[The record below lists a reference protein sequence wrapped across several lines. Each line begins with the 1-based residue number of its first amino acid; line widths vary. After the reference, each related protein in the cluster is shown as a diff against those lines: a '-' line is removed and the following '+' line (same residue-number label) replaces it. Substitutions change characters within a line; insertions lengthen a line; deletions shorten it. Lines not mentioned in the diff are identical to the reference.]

1 MMSNDDDFQ
10 PIALPDLGDDLP
22 LTDGILDEDP
32 FVVPTPVHEHLII
45 DHPDGEHVMA
55 PILAPDPLMAI
66 PLEDIPFDDLVDI
79 DVELFVDGPCDDAHG
94 DEELDEDVV
103 AIPLFEVPVVEIS
116 PDTSLHFVPDS
127 FEFVTS
133 STLQAIGLRR
143 YATDSDDN
151 TAISVALSLPHDL
164 EPRLEPD
171 FVPDDQPIDAPAD
184 PEPRPAPEPLPDH
197 DPIPFGL
204 PDIAPLIPDPV
215 PAPADPPVTEPDTPP
230 LAHAPAEVAPCHS
243 MESDDHRV
251 ELPIAFLQGIPTPC
265 PGEGTSD
272 QQPSHDPHVS
282 AASPHIPQSAPFAH
296 FTSSPTDEPFR
307 GSPRYSMS
315 TSDPYHPLRCV
326 GYTQD
331 EILYSLQF
339 RLEVVSRR
347 VLELETIPCPLLCPY
362 QSTSVPLHSSPPL
375 FARPHAPL
383 TPFPEFDARFLT
395 VEQQVHHLL
404 RHVHKLE
411 EGLAHVLSLI
421 FLPPPPPPSVH

>member
-1 MMSNDDDFQ
+1 M
-10 PIALPDLGDDLP
+10 
-22 LTDGILDEDP
+22 
-32 FVVPTPVHEHLII
+32 V
-45 DHPDGEHVMA
+45 
-55 PILAPDPLMAI
+55 I

-103 AIPLFEVPVVEIS
+103 AIPLFEVPV
-116 PDTSLHFVPDS
+116 
-127 FEFVTS
+127 
-133 STLQAIGLRR
+133 AIGLRR

-151 TAISVALSLPHDL
+151 TAISVALSPPHDL

-184 PEPRPAPEPLPDH
+184 PELRPAPEPLPDH

-215 PAPADPPVTEPDTPP
+215 PAPADPPVTDPDTPP
-230 LAHAPAEVAPCHS
+230 LAHAPAEVARFHS

-251 ELPIAFLQGIPTPC
+251 ELPIAFLQGIPAPC

-307 GSPRYSMS
+307 GSPPYSMS
-315 TSDPYHPLRCV
+315 TSDPYHP
-326 GYTQD
+326 
-331 EILYSLQF
+331 
-339 RLEVVSRR
+339 SRF
-347 VLELETIPCPLLCPY
+347 
-362 QSTSVPLHSSPPL
+362 STGGCES
-375 FARPHAPL
+375 
-383 TPFPEFDARFLT
+383 
-395 VEQQVHHLL
+395 
-404 RHVHKLE
+404 
-411 EGLAHVLSLI
+411 
-421 FLPPPPPPSVH
+421 